1 MIIGRCMMTQKKAVK
16 EKQAKKKT
24 VQGKMPSKKLRCFI
38 IMPFLKA
45 EFKDSDGTARS
56 LNQKKLK
63 HIYDKLISKAVKEYS
78 KKNAKF
84 VSVRRYEKTKGN
96 FVKGIVNDL
105 DKADLVI
112 ADLTGLNP
120 NVFYELGIRHTLKVG
135 TIMLTQDIGSL
146 PADLKSYVAF
156 KYKYHEESDAF
167 DEYYPLFKKKLRK
180 AIDEYLEDLE
190 KGEYDNPV
198 RDFIGSRNIFQNEQ
212 RIKEVK
218 GNIKLMN
225 LVLKEIITNV
235 ISLGS
240 RIESWANGKSEYLYG
255 LQNSVKPFI
264 NRLMMLNE
272 KVAVITFITEL
283 GRSLDINQHNMKIVK
298 NAVKKAKDT
307 KVALETPFGFKD
319 MNGKEYHVLTLY
331 EYYRDLDKF
340 RECPILKSFRKFISD
355 WERELE
361 SLTS

>member
-1 MIIGRCMMTQKKAVK
+1 MAHKKIVK
-16 EKQAKKKT
+16 ERQAKNKT
-24 VQGKMPSKKLRCFI
+24 VQGKMPSKELRCFI
-38 IMPFLKA
+38 IMPFSKV

-63 HIYDKLISKAVKEYS
+63 HICDKLISKAVKEYS
-78 KKNAKF
+78 KKNTKF
-84 VSVRRYEKTKGN
+84 VSVHRYEKTRGN

-135 TIMLTQDIGSL
+135 TVMLTQDIASL

-156 KYKYHEESDAF
+156 EYKYPEESDAF
-167 DEYYPLFKKKLRK
+167 DEYYPLFKKKLHK
-180 AIDEYLEDLE
+180 AVDEYLDDYK

-198 RDFIGSRNIFQNEQ
+198 RDFIGSRNIFQDEQ

-218 GNIKLMN
+218 GNIKLMD
-225 LVLKEIITNV
+225 IIKNEYIANV
-235 ISLGS
+235 IGLSS
-240 RIESWANGKSEYLYG
+240 QIESWASGKSDLLYL
-255 LQNSVKPFI
+255 LHNNVKPFL

-272 KVAVITFITEL
+272 QVAIIIFIKELGWSLDMNQRNMQFVKYAVI
-283 GRSLDINQHNMKIVK
+283 
-298 NAVKKAKDT
+298 KAKDT
-307 KVALETPFGFKD
+307 KVALEESFGFVD
-319 MNGKEYHVLTLY
+319 MDNKEHHVLSLC
-331 EYYRDLDKF
+331 EYYKDANNP
-340 RECPILKSFRKFISD
+340 RECPILKTFRKFISD

>member
-1 MIIGRCMMTQKKAVK
+1 MDQKKAVK

-24 VQGKMPSKKLRCFI
+24 MQGKMPSKELRCFI
-38 IMPFLKA
+38 IMPFSKA
-45 EFKDSDGTARS
+45 TFKDSDGTERS

-63 HIYDKLISKAVKEYS
+63 HIYDKLISKAVKEYN

-84 VSVRRYEKTKGN
+84 ISVHRYEKTKGN

-135 TIMLTQDIGSL
+135 TVMLTQDTASL

-156 KYKYHEESDAF
+156 EYKYPEESDAF
-167 DEYYPLFKKKLRK
+167 DEYYPLFRKELHK
-180 AIDEYLEDLE
+180 AIDEYLEDYE

-198 RDFIGSRNIFQNEQ
+198 RDFIGSRNIFKNEQ

-218 GNIKLMN
+218 GNIKLMKI
-225 LVLKEIITNV
+225 VLKEYVANV
-235 ISLGS
+235 RGLGL
-240 RIESWANGKSEYLYG
+240 RIESWASGKDEILYQ
-255 LQNSVKPFI
+255 LQDSATPFI

-272 KVAVITFITEL
+272 DIAVITFITEL
-283 GRSLDINQHNMKIVK
+283 GRYLVINQHNMKIIKSKVK
-298 NAVKKAKDT
+298 NAKDT
-307 KVALETPFGFKD
+307 KAALEIPFSFVD
-319 MNGKEYHVLTLY
+319 MNGKEHHVLSLY
-331 EYYRDLDKF
+331 EYCNDLDKL
-340 RECPILKSFRKFISD
+340 RNCPICKSFRKFISD
-355 WERELE
+355 W
-361 SLTS
+361 

>member
-1 MIIGRCMMTQKKAVK
+1 MAQKKAVK
-16 EKQAKKKT
+16 ESQAKKKT
-24 VQGKMPSKKLRCFI
+24 VQGKMPSKELRCFI
-38 IMPFLKA
+38 IMPFSKA
-45 EFKDSDGTARS
+45 DFKDSDGTARS

-78 KKNAKF
+78 KKNTKF
-84 VSVRRYEKTKGN
+84 VSVHRYEKTRGN

-135 TIMLTQDIGSL
+135 TVMLTQNIASL

-156 KYKYHEESDAF
+156 EYKYPKESDAF
-167 DEYYPLFKKKLRK
+167 DEYYPLFKKKLHK
-180 AIDEYLEDLE
+180 AIDEYLEDYQ

-198 RDFIGSRNIFQNEQ
+198 RDFIRSRNIFQDEQ

-225 LVLKEIITNV
+225 IVLNEYINNV
-235 ISLGS
+235 IGLSS
-240 RIESWANGKSEYLYG
+240 RIEFWASGKSEKLYK

-272 KVAVITFITEL
+272 EVAVITFITEL
-283 GRSLDINQHNMKIVK
+283 GRSLAVIELNMQSVK
-298 NAVKKAKDT
+298 NKVKKAKDT
-307 KVALETPFGFKD
+307 KVALETYLHFKD
-319 MNGKEYHVLTLY
+319 MDSKEHHVLSLY
-331 EYYRDLDKF
+331 EYYKYLNKL
-340 RECPILKSFRKFISD
+340 RECPICKSFRKFKSD

>member
-1 MIIGRCMMTQKKAVK
+1 MMAQKKAVK
-16 EKQAKKKT
+16 KKKAKKKIA
-24 VQGKMPSKKLRCFI
+24 QGKMPSKELRCFI
-38 IMPFLKA
+38 IMPFSKA
-45 EFKDSDGTARS
+45 AFKDSGGTERS
-56 LNQKKLK
+56 LNKSKLK

-84 VSVRRYEKTKGN
+84 ISVHRYEKTRGN
-96 FVKGIVNDL
+96 FVKGIVSDL

-156 KYKYHEESDAF
+156 EYKYPEESDAF
-167 DEYYPLFKKKLRK
+167 DEYYLLFKKRLHK
-180 AIDEYLEDLE
+180 AIDEYLEDYE

-218 GNIKLMN
+218 GNIKLMA
-225 LVLKEIITNV
+225 VLLQEYINNV
-235 ISLGS
+235 TSLG
-240 RIESWANGKSEYLYG
+240 RKIEFWASGKNEILYQ
-255 LQNSVKPFI
+255 LYDSVNPFI

-272 KVAVITFITEL
+272 DPAVIAFITEL
-283 GRSLDINQHNMKIVK
+283 GRWLVIIDNNMKYLRD
-298 NAVKKAKDT
+298 AVIKVKDT
-307 KVALETPFGFKD
+307 KVALEMPFGFCD
-319 MNGKEYHVLTLY
+319 MNGKQHHVLELY
-331 EYYRDLDKF
+331 EYHKDSSKAWN
-340 RECPILKSFRKFISD
+340 CPIYKSFQKFISD